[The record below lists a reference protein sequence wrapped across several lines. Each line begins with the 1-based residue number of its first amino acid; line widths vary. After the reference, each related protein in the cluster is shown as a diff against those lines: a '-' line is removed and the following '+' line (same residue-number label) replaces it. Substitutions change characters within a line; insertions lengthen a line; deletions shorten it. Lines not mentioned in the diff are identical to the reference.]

1 MFREYDHVDGG
12 TLVYDV
18 RSEHR
23 DHLPRE
29 VEVSR
34 RLLGFANINDWEKI
48 RSELTRRGHGVGAIH
63 HLPVFED

>member
-1 MFREYDHVDGG
+1 MDREFDTVDGG

-18 RSEHR
+18 RTEHR
-23 DHLPRE
+23 DHLPHE

-34 RLLGFANINDWEKI
+34 RLLGFAKITDWGKI

>member
-1 MFREYDHVDGG
+1 MFREFDTVDGG
-12 TLVYDV
+12 TLVYDI

-23 DHLPRE
+23 DHLPHE

-34 RLLGFANINDWEKI
+34 RLLGFANITDWEKI

>member
-1 MFREYDHVDGG
+1 MDREFDTVDGG

-18 RSEHR
+18 RTEHR
-23 DHLPRE
+23 DHLPHE

-34 RLLGFANINDWEKI
+34 RLLGFVSVTDWEKI

>member
-1 MFREYDHVDGG
+1 MFREFDTVDGG
-12 TLVYDV
+12 TLVYDI

-23 DHLPRE
+23 DHLPHE

-34 RLLGFANINDWEKI
+34 RLLGFANITDWEKI
-48 RSELTRRGHGVGAIH
+48 RSALTRRGHGVGAIH